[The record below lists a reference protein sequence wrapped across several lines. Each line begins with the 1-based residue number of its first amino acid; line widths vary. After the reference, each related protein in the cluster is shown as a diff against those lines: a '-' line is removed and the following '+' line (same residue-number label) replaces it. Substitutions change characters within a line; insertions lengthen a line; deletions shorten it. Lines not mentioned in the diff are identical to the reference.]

1 MSKRLTEISK
11 TMSWI
16 LRHEAIK
23 LNIAISSDGFVK
35 LTDLLSVSQMK
46 GISEDDVNEV

>member
-23 LNIAISSDGFVK
+23 LGIAMSPDGFVK
-35 LTDLLSVSQMK
+35 LTDLLSAKQMK
-46 GISEDDVNEV
+46 GISEEEVNRV

>member
-16 LRHEAIK
+16 LRHGSIK
-23 LNIAISSDGFVK
+23 LKIAMSPDGFVK
-35 LTDLLSVSQMK
+35 LTDLLSESQMK
-46 GISEDDVNEV
+46 GISEDDVNNV